1 MFFKECLELLL
12 KNCSILN
19 DLESAILL
27 KNYEFYYIRLLKCKS
42 FVFRHIKE
50 FIGNKQMKAR

>member
-19 DLESAILL
+19 DLEYSIEIPQL
-27 KNYEFYYIRLLKCKS
+27 FS
-42 FVFRHIKE
+42 
-50 FIGNKQMKAR
+50 